1 MLLNCVILGVANL
14 RAEEMRGRIAK
25 NKGEQGR
32 RGAMAT
38 RVISYLFIDSVALL
52 LVDGLVGGLTLVFID
67 SVAHLL
73 RTFLGIIFWRKLL
86 KRRQLN

>member
-1 MLLNCVILGVANL
+1 M
-14 RAEEMRGRIAK
+14 
-25 NKGEQGR
+25 
-32 RGAMAT
+32 
-38 RVISYLFIDSVALL
+38 FIDSVALL